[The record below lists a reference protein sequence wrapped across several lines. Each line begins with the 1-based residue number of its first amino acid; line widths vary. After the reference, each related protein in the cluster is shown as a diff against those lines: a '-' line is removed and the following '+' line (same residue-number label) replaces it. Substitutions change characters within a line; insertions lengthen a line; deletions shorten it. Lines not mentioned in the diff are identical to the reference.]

1 MNQHE
6 RIASLESF
14 KSGITPLLVATDVAA
29 RGLDI
34 PNVEHVINYTF
45 PLTIE
50 DYIHRIG
57 RTGRGG
63 KSGKA
68 LTFFTNEDKAHAG
81 ELIRVLK
88 DAEQPVPKEMDRFPT
103 TIKRKTHSSYG
114 DHFKELVPGKAK
126 KITFDDD

>member
-1 MNQHE
+1 M
-6 RIASLESF
+6 AYL
-14 KSGITPLLVATDVAA
+14 DVAA

-34 PNVEHVINYTF
+34 PNVEHVVNHTF

-68 LTFFTNEDKAHAG
+68 LTFFTDEDKAHAG

-88 DAEQPVPKEMDRFPT
+88 DAEQPVPEPLTRFPT

-114 DHFKELVPGKAK
+114 GALMTDRSLQRACSWQSEEDNFRR
-126 KITFDDD
+126 